1 MRTWSGKNRMLVRTS
16 SGEIAFLEF
25 REHGPL
31 LVSESGDASSM
42 GKNPVSVAH
51 SLIVGR
57 SGKTQVKSL
66 NQEVQVLV
74 TPLLMTKKPYASGMG
89 QIPDPSYPESSHG
102 WYGRMV
108 GGEAEFLYTVQD
120 ILGDSRYWLTI
131 SDMRSGVIHESH
143 PIRQYELGA
152 LSLLEDWESDN
163 ARYSALESETREKS
177 RGSALAILEEDTASW
192 SQISKL
198 VTDVSIPN
206 LRLGETMRDT
216 IEQLVPYS
224 FPPETREELMAFLAW
239 TTRPTI
245 PKDDPVDFFEQLK
258 ATPMLR
264 GLLMGHLQCI
274 IDGIDTPPYVRLM
287 MMADKGLLGQP
298 KKPPPDYEEKA
309 KWFIFWYKLDEL
321 FPDWRGKA
329 TKFSSELQK
338 SGRIAMGLPI
348 GRSAA
353 KKSRKAW
360 EDRFAMMVSGLFLR
374 ANVHVR
380 AIGLRRLAY
389 IGAAHRWPHNHIA
402 WATRLGGT
410 FEQPQHLQIMIM
422 PPTATERVRRIRP
435 NVIDID
441 WSAVVTNLDLFNE
454 TTNLWESTMQDIL
467 DSVSGEV
474 TMRKLG
480 KHQGKWKGKGS
491 RILARDEAKVL
502 DIASGGFYLSEVER
516 QEHFDYWGFTK
527 EKARSVLSKL
537 AKEGIIQVS
546 YFIWEVNL
554 GSLLTF
560 AQGASGNIYSL
571 TDAFLRNTPSSLAML
586 GKDGKDAIFLSR
598 LPEEQMHELMSTLP
612 QAALDN
618 DMLVRCWRPRS
629 YRSYMS
635 NLYQRLL
642 KPDGIWDD
650 DVHAL
655 LSQARSARKTVEE
668 QV

>member
-1 MRTWSGKNRMLVRTS
+1 V
-16 SGEIAFLEF
+16 
-25 REHGPL
+25 
-31 LVSESGDASSM
+31 LVSESGSISS
-42 GKNPVSVAH
+42 KDKQSVSVTH
-51 SLIVGR
+51 SLIVGKT
-57 SGKTQVKSL
+57 GKTQVKPL
-66 NQEVQVLV
+66 NQEVQVLI

-89 QIPDPSYPESSHG
+89 QIPDPSYPESSDG

-108 GGEAEFLYTVQD
+108 GGETEFLYTVQD

-131 SDMRSGVIHESH
+131 SDAQSGVIHESH
-143 PIRQYELGA
+143 PIRKYELGA

-163 ARYSALESETREKS
+163 ARYSALESRTREKS
-177 RGSALAILEEDTASW
+177 RNSALAILEEDTASW

-239 TTRPTI
+239 TTRPTK

-298 KKPPPDYEEKA
+298 KKPPPDYEEKV

-329 TKFSSELQK
+329 TKFASELQN
-338 SGRIAMGLPI
+338 SGKIAMGLPI
-348 GRSAA
+348 GRSMA

-380 AIGLRRLAY
+380 ALGLRRLAY
-389 IGAAHRWPHNHIA
+389 IGAAHRWPHHHIA
-402 WATRLGGT
+402 WATRLGGA
-410 FEQPQHLQIMIM
+410 FEQSQHLQIMIM

-441 WSAVVTNLDLFNE
+441 WSAAVTNLNLFNE
-454 TTNLWESTMQDIL
+454 TTNLWESSMQAIL
-467 DSVSGEV
+467 DSVSNEV

-480 KHQGKWKGKGS
+480 KHQGKWRGKKS
-491 RILARDEAKVL
+491 RILTREEAKVL

-527 EKARSVLSKL
+527 EKARSVLNKL
-537 AKEGIIQVS
+537 VKEGIIQVS

-560 AQGASGNIYSL
+560 AQGPPGSIYSI
-571 TDAFLRNTPSSLAML
+571 TDSFLRNTPSSLAMI
-586 GKDGKDAIFLSR
+586 GKEGEAAIFLSR

-612 QAALDN
+612 QTALDN
-618 DMLVRCWRPRS
+618 DMIVRCWRPRS
-629 YRSYMS
+629 YRSYRS

-642 KPDGIWDD
+642 KPDGGWED
-650 DVHAL
+650 DVSAL
-655 LSQARSARKTVEE
+655 LSQARSAKKTIEE
-668 QV
+668 HT